1 LFEVDGSMLE
11 GGGQLLRMAIT
22 YSSLLGNPIRVRRIR
37 AGRSPPG
44 LQPQHLKTVE
54 AVKALTNADVEGS
67 RLGSTEITYRPR
79 KLVGGSFKLDIGTAG
94 SITLLLQC
102 VAPVASFSR
111 SRVKL
116 RVRGGTAVRWSPTVG
131 FLENAIWRA
140 YGRMGFEGKIDVLRA
155 GFYPKGGGIVDA
167 RIDPVWELRPLIAEE
182 RGIVERVVGAS
193 YCGRLPRH
201 VAERQESS
209 ARRLIEESGCEA
221 RISVRTLEGVETPF
235 SPGSAIDLWTESE
248 PPTFLGSSSL
258 GERGKP
264 AEKVGAEAAQ
274 GIIEEI
280 SSGAVVDHHTAD
292 NLILWCSLAD
302 GVSSFR
308 TSSLTNHT
316 MTAIKLATMMTE
328 AEFETT
334 VEDGGSCL
342 IRCRGIGFR
351 NGGP

>member
-22 YSSLLGNPIRVRRIR
+22 YSSLLGVPIRIRSIR

-54 AVKALTNADVEGS
+54 AVKALTEADVEGL
-67 RLGSTEITYRPR
+67 RLGSTEVTFSPHNLI
-79 KLVGGSFKLDIGTAG
+79 GGSFSFDIGTAG
-94 SITLLLQC
+94 SISLLLQC
-102 VAPVASFSR
+102 VAPVAAFSR

-131 FLENAIWRA
+131 FLENVIWRA
-140 YGRMGFEGKIDVLRA
+140 YSRMGFDGQLNVLRE

-167 RIDPVWELRPLIAEE
+167 RIDPLRELKPLIAEE
-182 RGIVERVVGAS
+182 RGIIEKVIGAS

-201 VAERQESS
+201 VAERQEKS
-209 ARRLIEESGCEA
+209 ARRLLEESGFEA
-221 RISVRTLEGVETPF
+221 RISVKELKGGEAPF
-235 SPGSAIDLWTESE
+235 SPGSVIDLWAESE
-248 PPTFLGSSSL
+248 PPAFLGSSSL

-264 AEKVGAEAAQ
+264 AERVGAEAAK

-280 SSGAVVDHHTAD
+280 NSGAVVDSHTAD

-308 TSSLTNHT
+308 TRSLTNHT
-316 MTAIKLATMMTE
+316 LTAIELARLMTE
-328 AEFETT
+328 AEFETA
-334 VEDGGSCL
+334 VEEGGSCL
-342 IRCRGIGFR
+342 IRCRGIGLS
-351 NGGP
+351 NGGR